1 MTSEYA
7 IAIIFLYMCTIY
19 FVCVCV
25 FMDIHLYMDINY
37 LKLLEDFI
45 EEFFYQNPISQ
56 LGVIITRNK
65 RAEKI
70 SDLAGNSKKHIKVI
84 FVSLLHILNILH
96 HIIP

>member
-1 MTSEYA
+1 MKESYQLFA
-7 IAIIFLYMCTIY
+7 QCINVY
-19 FVCVCV
+19 VCALVNIC
-25 FMDIHLYMDINY
+25 

-84 FVSLLHILNILH
+84 IFILYL
-96 HIIP
+96 